1 MKKRF
6 GLMTL
11 LMAVMLLLTACAS
24 GGQVMD
30 GEDMVRSYTQISQEE
45 AKQMMEQ
52 DGAQIIVDVRT
63 QEEYDSG
70 HIPGAI
76 CISNES
82 IGTEQPEE
90 LPDLDQ
96 IILIYCRSG
105 NRSKQAA
112 QKLFDMGYTNVYEF
126 GGIIDWTGQ
135 IVTDNTENE
144 TQPESPDEP
153 GQTSADSV
161 ADADANTN
169 TDADTNAD
177 ADTDTNAGADA
188 AVGEFDFTSEK
199 VLLNSGWEMPII
211 GTGTWTL
218 SDEEAENSTY
228 YALKSGMR
236 LIDTARY
243 YQNETGVGKGLA
255 RAIEEGIVTR
265 EEVFITSKIYGG
277 DHDRAVETI
286 DTALSDLGLDYIDLM
301 LIHQPGADDAGVYK
315 AMEEAVESGKLHS
328 IGISNYYTK
337 DQVDEVL
344 SFAEITPAVIQNEN
358 HIYYQNAELRDYV
371 KQYGI
376 VMESWYPFGGRGHTQ
391 ESFENDV
398 ILDLAKAHGKTSA
411 QIILRWHLQ
420 DGYIAIPGSSNPDH
434 IAENYD
440 IFGFELSEDEMNR
453 IQGIDKQK
461 RYEPW

>member
-1 MKKRF
+1 MSQRKRIF
-6 GLMTL
+6 IIMTAL
-11 LMAVMLLLTACAS
+11 LLLLTACSS
-24 GGQVMD
+24 GAQVMD
-30 GEDMVRSYTQISQEE
+30 GDGMVRSYTQISQDE
-45 AKQMMEQ
+45 AKEMMEQ
-52 DGAQIIVDVRT
+52 DDGHVIVDVRRPD
-63 QEEYDSG
+63 EFAAG

-76 CISNES
+76 CIPNETIES
-82 IGTEQPEE
+82 EQPEE
-90 LPDLDQ
+90 LTDLDQ
-96 IILIYCRSG
+96 VILIYCRSG

-126 GGIIDWTGQ
+126 GGINDWTGEV
-135 IVTDNTENE
+135 VTE
-144 TQPESPDEP
+144 TP
-153 GQTSADSV
+153 
-161 ADADANTN
+161 
-169 TDADTNAD
+169 DADTSQDTSQEIEPENPDESVPASAD
-177 ADTDTNAGADA
+177 AL
-188 AVGEFDFTSEK
+188 VGEFDFSAEK

-243 YQNETGVGKGLA
+243 YQNESGVGKGLA
-255 RAIEEGIVTR
+255 RAIDEGIVTR
-265 EEVFITSKIYGG
+265 EEVFITSKIFGG
-277 DHDRAVETI
+277 DHDRAAEVI
-286 DTALSDLGLDYIDLM
+286 DEALSDLGVDYIDLM
-301 LIHQPGADDAGVYK
+301 LIHQPGSDDAGVYK

-337 DQVDEVL
+337 EQVDEVL
-344 SFAEITPAVIQNEN
+344 SFAVITPAVIQNEN

-398 ILDLAKAHGKTSA
+398 ILDLAKAHGKTAA

-420 DGYIAIPGSSNPDH
+420 DGYIAIPGSSDPDH

-440 IFGFELSEDEMNR
+440 IFGFELSEDKMDR
-453 IQGIDKQK
+453 IRGIDEQR
-461 RYEPW
+461 RYEHW

>member
-1 MKKRF
+1 MSQRKRIF
-6 GLMTL
+6 IIMTAL
-11 LMAVMLLLTACAS
+11 LLLLTACSS
-24 GGQVMD
+24 GAQVMD
-30 GEDMVRSYTQISQEE
+30 GDGMVRSYTQISQDE
-45 AKQMMEQ
+45 AKEMMEQ
-52 DGAQIIVDVRT
+52 DDGHVIVDVRRPD
-63 QEEYDSG
+63 EFAAG

-76 CISNES
+76 CIPNETIES
-82 IGTEQPEE
+82 EQPEE
-90 LPDLDQ
+90 LTDLDQ
-96 IILIYCRSG
+96 VILIYCRSG

-126 GGIIDWTGQ
+126 GGINDWTGEV
-135 IVTDNTENE
+135 VTE
-144 TQPESPDEP
+144 TP
-153 GQTSADSV
+153 
-161 ADADANTN
+161 
-169 TDADTNAD
+169 DADTSQEIEPENPDESVPASAD
-177 ADTDTNAGADA
+177 AL
-188 AVGEFDFTSEK
+188 VGEFDFSAEK

-243 YQNETGVGKGLA
+243 YQNESGVGKGLA
-255 RAIEEGIVTR
+255 RAIDEGIVTR
-265 EEVFITSKIYGG
+265 EEVFITSKIFGG
-277 DHDRAVETI
+277 DHDRAAEVI
-286 DTALSDLGLDYIDLM
+286 DEALSDLGVDYIDLM
-301 LIHQPGADDAGVYK
+301 LIHQPGEALSDLGVDYIDLMLIHQPGSDDAGVYK

-337 DQVDEVL
+337 EQVDEVL
-344 SFAEITPAVIQNEN
+344 SFAVITPAVIQNEN

-398 ILDLAKAHGKTSA
+398 ILDLAKAHGKTAA

-420 DGYIAIPGSSNPDH
+420 DGYIAIPGSSDPDH

-440 IFGFELSEDEMNR
+440 IFGFELSEDEMDR
-453 IQGIDKQK
+453 IRGIDEQR
-461 RYEPW
+461 RYEHW